1 VGQGRFAE
9 AGKLFFH
16 PAINLDNLMPKTP
29 SQQKNSLNAP
39 KTWAAFFHII
49 HNGFPLC
56 TCGII
61 CGSSLG
67 SRKTPMSL
75 LFRTRVQI
83 AIKNHVEAIERLL
96 DVPPTKK
103 RGAQIE
109 RHLHLIESLA
119 MLEPSGTSRDTPQI
133 ETNRR
138 ATKAA

>member
-1 VGQGRFAE
+1 
-9 AGKLFFH
+9 
-16 PAINLDNLMPKTP
+16 
-29 SQQKNSLNAP
+29 
-39 KTWAAFFHII
+39 
-49 HNGFPLC
+49 
-56 TCGII
+56 
-61 CGSSLG
+61 
-67 SRKTPMSL
+67 MSL

-103 RGAQIE
+103 RGAQIK